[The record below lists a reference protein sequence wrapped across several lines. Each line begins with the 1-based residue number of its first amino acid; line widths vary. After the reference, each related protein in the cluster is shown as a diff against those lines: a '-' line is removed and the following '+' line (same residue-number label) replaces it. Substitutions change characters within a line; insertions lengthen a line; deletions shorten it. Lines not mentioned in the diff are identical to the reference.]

1 MPFDHERLEVYQAA
15 LDFFDVAD
23 VVVEQLRHRG
33 GRSNLA
39 DQLARAALSI
49 VNNIS
54 EGAGKFSKPD
64 KSRFRF
70 YTIAIGS
77 ATESAAMFDVC
88 LRRTLVDTETHDRG
102 KRLLE
107 RIVAML
113 IKLSRAM
120 RDD

>member
-1 MPFDHERLEVYQAA
+1 MPFDHERLEVYQVA
-15 LDFFDVAD
+15 LDFFDLAD
-23 VVVEQLRHRG
+23 VVVDQLRHRG

-39 DQLARAALSI
+39 DQLGRAALSI

-64 KSRFRF
+64 KSRF
-70 YTIAIGS
+70 YSIAIGS

-88 LRRTLVDTETHDRG
+88 LRRKLVDTETHDHG
-102 KRLLE
+102 KQLLE

-113 IKLSRAM
+113 IKLCRAL
-120 RDD
+120 RDT

>member
-1 MPFDHERLEVYQAA
+1 MPFDHERLEVYQVA

-54 EGAGKFSKPD
+54 EGAGNFSKPD
-64 KSRFRF
+64 KSRF
-70 YTIAIGS
+70 YSIAIGS
-77 ATESAAMFDVC
+77 ATESAAMLDVC
-88 LRRTLVDTETHDRG
+88 LRRALIANEAHQCG
-102 KRLLE
+102 KQLLE

-113 IKLSRAM
+113 IKLCRTL
-120 RDD
+120 RGD

>member
-1 MPFDHERLEVYQAA
+1 MPFDHERLEVYQVA
-15 LDFFDVAD
+15 LDFFDLAD
-23 VVVEQLRHRG
+23 VIVEQLRPRG

-54 EGAGKFSKPD
+54 EGAGTFSKPD
-64 KSRFRF
+64 KSRF
-70 YTIAIGS
+70 YSIAIGS
-77 ATESAAMFDVC
+77 ATESAAMLDVC
-88 LRRTLVDTETHDRG
+88 LRRELIANETHKCG
-102 KRLLE
+102 KQLLE

-113 IKLSRAM
+113 IKLCRAL